1 MNFETMGVLIKEIE
15 DHYFQLKAK
24 VLIRP
29 YKIIS
34 ENEFIFKVHPV
45 EGTRVQSIFSLAD
58 DVKTRL
64 YIPIFAVFKEGPH
77 IYIRICLSCII
88 HNQLLPM
95 LDSIHPDSICPH
107 LRIALGYDMMC
118 NMVFDDLDK
127 MPHLLITG
135 ASGSGKSVSIKCLLI
150 SLAYKLPV
158 QYVNLVIFDVG
169 GGSLLDFKDL
179 PHLSY
184 PIVQKLE
191 ECQYVIESIYAEME
205 RRLTLNNEEVRVLP
219 DIVCVIDEFVN
230 LSEQLEKFSDTVSDI
245 LRRGRKVK
253 IHMVL
258 AAQSSSKGALN
269 IEVNNITAR
278 IAFQC
283 ANYHESI
290 SAITRA
296 GAEKLTGNG
305 DMLYKPH
312 NTTELEHLQGV
323 YISDSECVKMVHEIK
338 EARHL
343 FDNKFVIPDANPL
356 LSVMKD
362 DPELGSHC
370 DNNAD
375 QELLEIIMWVLGRNE
390 VSAKAL
396 KENFMMGNRANTY
409 IDKLCEFEI
418 ITEKYAKKPRK
429 VIPASINDLS
439 EDVLTLFYDNGITDE
454 EINSAFEKR
463 TEQLC

>member
-1 MNFETMGVLIKEIE
+1 MNFETMSVLIKEIE

-205 RRLTLNNEEVRVLP
+205 RRLTLNNEEVRALP
-219 DIVCVIDEFVN
+219 AIVCVIDEFVN
-230 LSEQLEKFSDTVSDI
+230 
-245 LRRGRKVK
+245 
-253 IHMVL
+253 
-258 AAQSSSKGALN
+258 
-269 IEVNNITAR
+269 
-278 IAFQC
+278 
-283 ANYHESI
+283 
-290 SAITRA
+290 
-296 GAEKLTGNG
+296 
-305 DMLYKPH
+305 
-312 NTTELEHLQGV
+312 
-323 YISDSECVKMVHEIK
+323 
-338 EARHL
+338 
-343 FDNKFVIPDANPL
+343 
-356 LSVMKD
+356 
-362 DPELGSHC
+362 
-370 DNNAD
+370 
-375 QELLEIIMWVLGRNE
+375 
-390 VSAKAL
+390 
-396 KENFMMGNRANTY
+396 
-409 IDKLCEFEI
+409 
-418 ITEKYAKKPRK
+418 
-429 VIPASINDLS
+429 
-439 EDVLTLFYDNGITDE
+439 
-454 EINSAFEKR
+454 
-463 TEQLC
+463 